1 VHISLATI
9 ESFRG
14 RDDEMSDK
22 VKISDYS
29 RTPKENRIKGTTSRK
44 IFSVGN
50 AIFLTVVTLIGISP
64 MIHLL
69 AVSLSTNIYV
79 IAGQVSFWPRGF
91 TIAAYEF
98 LIGQVEFFT
107 AFWISIQRVVLGTLV
122 NMLLVILVAYP
133 LSKENKVF
141 RARTTYAWIFAFT
154 MFFGGGLIPLF
165 FVVARTGIIDTVWA
179 LILPGAL
186 NVWHMVLLLNF
197 FRGVPK
203 ELEEAA
209 HIDGAGH
216 ITTMLRIY
224 LPLSLPALATI
235 LLFTVVGHWNAWFD
249 GMIFMNSPSGY
260 PLSTYLAMLVMQ
272 ADPSARAAMTAED
285 IIRLAAVDDR
295 TVRVAQIFLGALPV
309 MLVYPFLQRF
319 FIKGIV
325 VGSVKG

>member
-1 VHISLATI
+1 VS
-9 ESFRG
+9 G
-14 RDDEMSDK
+14 
-22 VKISDYS
+22 KIKTTQLS
-29 RTPKENRIKGTTSRK
+29 RTPKENKIKSTVSRK
-44 IFSVGN
+44 IFSVIN
-50 AIFLTVVTLIGISP
+50 ALFLTAVMVIGISP
-64 MIHLL
+64 MIHLF

-79 IAGQVSFWPRGF
+79 AAGQVSFWPRGL
-91 TIAAYEF
+91 TPAAYEH
-98 LIGQVEFFT
+98 LLGQATFFR
-107 AFWISIQRVVLGTLV
+107 AFWVSVQRVALGTLV
-122 NMLLVILVAYP
+122 NMVLVVLVAYP
-133 LSKENKVF
+133 LSKEQRVF
-141 RARTTYAWIFAFT
+141 RARTVYAWIFAFT

-165 FVVARTGIIDTVWA
+165 FVVARTGILDSIWA

-216 ITTMLRIY
+216 IATMIKIY
-224 LPLSLPALATI
+224 LPLSLPAMATI

-249 GMIFMNSPSGY
+249 GMVFMSSPAGY

-272 ADPSARAAMTAED
+272 ADPSARAVMTAED
-285 IIRLAAVDDR
+285 IMRLAAVDDR
-295 TVRVAQIFLGALPV
+295 TLRVAQIFLGALPV
-309 MLVYPFLQRF
+309 MLVYPFLQRY

>member
-1 VHISLATI
+1 
-9 ESFRG
+9 
-14 RDDEMSDK
+14 MSG
-22 VKISDYS
+22 KIKTTQLS
-29 RTPKENRIKGTTSRK
+29 RTPKENKIKSTVSRK
-44 IFSVGN
+44 IFSVIN
-50 AIFLTVVTLIGISP
+50 ALFLTAVMVIGISP
-64 MIHLL
+64 MIHLF

-79 IAGQVSFWPRGF
+79 AAGQVSFWPRGL
-91 TIAAYEF
+91 TPAAYEH
-98 LIGQVEFFT
+98 LLGQATFFR
-107 AFWISIQRVVLGTLV
+107 AFWVSVQRVALGTLV
-122 NMLLVILVAYP
+122 NMVLVVLVAYP
-133 LSKENKVF
+133 LSKEQRVF
-141 RARTTYAWIFAFT
+141 RARTVYAWIFAFT

-165 FVVARTGIIDTVWA
+165 FVVARTGILDSIWA

-216 ITTMLRIY
+216 IATMIKIY
-224 LPLSLPALATI
+224 LPLSLPAMATI

-249 GMIFMNSPSGY
+249 GMVFMSSPAGY

-272 ADPSARAAMTAED
+272 ADPSARAVMTAED
-285 IIRLAAVDDR
+285 IMRLAAVDDR
-295 TVRVAQIFLGALPV
+295 TLRVAQIFLGALPV
-309 MLVYPFLQRF
+309 MLVYPFLQRY